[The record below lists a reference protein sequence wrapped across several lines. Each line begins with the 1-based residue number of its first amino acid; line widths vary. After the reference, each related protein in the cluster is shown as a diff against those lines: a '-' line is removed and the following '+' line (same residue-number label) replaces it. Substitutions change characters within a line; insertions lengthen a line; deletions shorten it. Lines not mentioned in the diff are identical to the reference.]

1 MIDNPNAANAKECHS
16 IKMRPKDLKDP
27 PMEGGVLK
35 LRACIEKHSSFC
47 LFFICFFQF
56 PLRSTRLKSFT
67 GHADIL

>member
-16 IKMRPKDLKDP
+16 IKMHPKDLKDP

-35 LRACIEKHSSFC
+35 LRGCIETQ
-47 LFFICFFQF
+47 LFWSVFPCFFQF

>member
-16 IKMRPKDLKDP
+16 IKMHPKDLKDP

-35 LRACIEKHSSFC
+35 LRGCIENTALFVCFSFQ
-47 LFFICFFQF
+47 L

>member
-16 IKMRPKDLKDP
+16 IKMHPKDLKDP

-35 LRACIEKHSSFC
+35 LFLSVVHG
-47 LFFICFFQF
+47 FFQL